1 MTKSPPLK
9 WLLASAL
16 TLVCSASMAHD
27 KGRYFSITQFHA
39 FATITP
45 DAPRLIA
52 TCKDQAG
59 NTYTNVGVTGT
70 GPITSTDPRLSGIF
84 HADAMILTDQ
94 HGVGVSRDKWW
105 ITDPVTGKVKATGV
119 AQALDTDQT
128 APIMA
133 VNTARLADGSFVS
146 HIAIVTLP
154 SAATQGK
161 LTIEYGGNVPADPG
175 RGVIMSGID
184 CGGYFA
190 ANIDG
195 YKKRGSAGHGHD
207 DDDDDDD
214 HGH

>member
-1 MTKSPPLK
+1 MSKSPPLK
-9 WLLASAL
+9 WFLASAL
-16 TLVCSASMAHD
+16 MLVCSASLAHD
-27 KGRYFSITQFHA
+27 RGRAFSITQFHA

-45 DAPRLIA
+45 DAPRLLA
-52 TCKDQAG
+52 TCKDKAG
-59 NTYTNVGVTGT
+59 NTYTNVGITGS
-70 GPITSTDPRLSGIF
+70 GPITSSDPRLDGIF

-105 ITDPVTGKVKATGV
+105 ITDARTGKVKATGV

-161 LTIEYGGNVPADPG
+161 LTIEYGGNIPQDPG

-195 YKKRGSAGHGHD
+195 YKPRGG

-214 HGH
+214 HHHH